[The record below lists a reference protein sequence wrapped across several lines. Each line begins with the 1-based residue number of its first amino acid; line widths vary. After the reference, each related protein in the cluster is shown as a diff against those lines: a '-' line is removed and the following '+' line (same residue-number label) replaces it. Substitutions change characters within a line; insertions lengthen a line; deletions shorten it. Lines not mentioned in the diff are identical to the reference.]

1 MQFAIGRQER
11 QINLR
16 LFQDASAPPEL
27 ESRGFSNS
35 EGSSTLKDHR
45 LRSGCEPATETLRAG
60 FEEKQSGHSRK
71 PRLVLF
77 SDRD

>member
-27 ESRGFSNS
+27 ESRGFP
-35 EGSSTLKDHR
+35 LKDHR